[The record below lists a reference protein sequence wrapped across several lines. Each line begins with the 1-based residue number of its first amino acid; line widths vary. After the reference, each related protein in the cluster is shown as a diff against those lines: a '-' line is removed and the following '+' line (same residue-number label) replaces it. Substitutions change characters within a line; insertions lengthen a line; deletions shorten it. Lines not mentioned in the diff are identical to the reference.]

1 MLPLVFK
8 SKRRRRKASEMRLE
22 IKKQMFHQWALYL
35 RVRLGGWSAAM
46 NEMGMYILFLN
57 PVLFAC
63 LDGNLNK
70 GKSHN
75 RAREKS

>member
-8 SKRRRRKASEMRLE
+8 SKKKKASEMRLE
-22 IKKQMFHQWALYL
+22 IKKQTFHQWALHL
-35 RVRLGGWSAAM
+35 RVRLRGWSATM
-46 NEMGMYILFLN
+46 NEMGVSILFLN

-70 GKSHN
+70 GKSHD